1 MTDQAQVPTNFSLL
15 TDHDIYLFK
24 EGNHFRL
31 YDKLGAHVVKNGSV
45 GPQTQS
51 GASGVPVK
59 GTYFAVWAPNAARV
73 SVVGDFNEWNPHTHP
88 LAARWDG
95 SGIWEGFIPR
105 IGKGS
110 LYKYHIVSN
119 HNGYTVNKGDP
130 FAFFWEMPPNTASVV
145 WDIDYTWGDEAWR
158 QKQPERNSLNAP
170 LSIYEVHLGSWRRD
184 PGDPDRLLSYNEIAP
199 MLAQYVKEMGFTH
212 VEFLPVMEHPL
223 YASWGYQT
231 LGYFAPSRRYGSPQD
246 LMFLIDHLHQND
258 IGVILDWVPSHFPTD
273 EYGLGYFDGTHLYEH
288 ADPRLGFHP
297 DWRSAIF
304 NYGRHEVREYLISS
318 ACFWL
323 DKYHADALRVD
334 GVASMLYL
342 DYSRKEGEWIANEH
356 GGRENLQAIAFLRR
370 FNEMVYRDFP
380 QIQTIA
386 EESTAWPM
394 VTKPVDV
401 GGLGFGMKWN
411 MGWMHDTLEYF
422 NQDPIYRKYHQ
433 GKLTFSILY
442 AFSENFILPLSHDEV
457 VHGKGSLYG
466 RMPGDAWQKF
476 ANLRLLFGYMYT
488 HPGKKLLFMGGEFG
502 QWPEWQHDHS
512 LEWHVLEH
520 PQHRDLQKWVRDL
533 NHLYRT
539 EPALFELDFDSKG
552 FEWIDYHDADSS
564 VVSYLR
570 RAKPAPGPHRPSG
583 AGGSP
588 PQAAPQPEALQT
600 PVQPPASSLP
610 PASILAIVCNFTP
623 VPRSGYR
630 VGVPQGGFWKEI
642 LNSDAQEY
650 GGSGQGNMGG
660 VEALPESF
668 YGKFEYTLSVTLPPL
683 GIVVF
688 KSQPTSEP
696 APTPPPEK
704 AKPKAR
710 NPKQTQNPK
719 SE

>member
-1 MTDQAQVPTNFSLL
+1 MTLQAQVQTSLSLL

-24 EGNHFRL
+24 EGTHFRL
-31 YDKLGAHVVKNGSV
+31 YDKLGAHVVKNGD
-45 GPQTQS
+45 
-51 GASGVPVK
+51 VK
-59 GTYFAVWAPNAARV
+59 GTYFAVWAPNASQV
-73 SVVGDFNEWNPHTHP
+73 SVVGDFNGWNPETHP
-88 LAARWDG
+88 LAPRWDG
-95 SGIWEGFIPR
+95 SGIWEGFIPKL
-105 IGKGS
+105 GKGA

-158 QKQPERNSLNAP
+158 QKQGEHNSFHAP

-184 PGDPDRLLSYNEIAP
+184 PSNPDRLLSYNEIAP
-199 MLAQYVKEMGFTH
+199 MLAEYVKEMGFTH
-212 VEFLPVMEHPL
+212 VEFLPVMEHPF

-231 LGYFAPSRRYGSPQD
+231 LGYFAPTRRYGSPQD
-246 LMFLIDHLHQND
+246 LMYLIDHLHQND

-297 DWRSAIF
+297 DWRSAVF

-318 ACFWL
+318 AMFWL

-342 DYSRKEGEWIANEH
+342 DYSRKEGEWIPNEH
-356 GGRENLQAIAFLRR
+356 GGRENLRAIEFLRR
-370 FNEMVYRDFP
+370 FNEMVYREFP
-380 QIQTIA
+380 YVQTIA

-394 VTKPVDV
+394 VTKPADV

-422 NQDPIYRKYHQ
+422 NQDPIYRKFHQ
-433 GKLTFSILY
+433 GKLTFSVLY

-457 VHGKGSLYG
+457 VHGKGSLFG

-520 PQHRDLQKWVRDL
+520 ADHASLQKWVRDL
-533 NHLYRT
+533 NHLYRA
-539 EPALFELDFDSKG
+539 EPALFELDFDYKG
-552 FEWIDYHDADSS
+552 FEWIDFHDADNS
-564 VVSYLR
+564 VLSYLR
-570 RAKPAPGPHRPSG
+570 RNK
-583 AGGSP
+583 AGD
-588 PQAAPQPEALQT
+588 ALMA
-600 PVQPPASSLP
+600 VA
-610 PASILAIVCNFTP
+610 CNFTP
-623 VPRSGYR
+623 VPRHNYR
-630 VGVPQGGFWKEI
+630 VGVPNGGFWKEI
-642 LNSDAQEY
+642 LNSDAKDY
-650 GGSGQGNMGG
+650 GGSVQGNMGG
-660 VEALPESF
+660 VEAAPVSF
-668 YGKFEYTLSVTLPPL
+668 YGKFDYSLSVTLPPL
-683 GIVVF
+683 SIVVF
-688 KSQPTSEP
+688 KSQPTP
-696 APTPPPEK
+696 APPPPAPQIE
-704 AKPKAR
+704 
-710 NPKQTQNPK
+710 
-719 SE
+719 